1 MQIPEKFNQ
10 SMLLG
15 LMAAVISIVYILIL
29 MGIGNLLS

>member
-1 MQIPEKFNQ
+1 MQIPEKFSQ
-10 SMLLG
+10 SILLG